1 MRPSGKWRRLPAER
15 WLPAP
20 PDPSTLVPAVLVWRA
35 GTALVR
41 CHRSTYGATELN
53 TRSDVSQRF
62 RPFAAGGRTV
72 PTLSGSELLAGAL
85 SETLFHDVPVTGPAR
100 RIRISRLLEWLGS
113 TIAPRRDLRL
123 ADLRDASL
131 GALGLTRE
139 HLIESPAL
147 AYPETAEWARALF
160 HSPAA
165 ADGLVWNARQRREK
179 LAMILFG
186 RGRVARS
193 DLEVVE
199 PPLPLAIGRGLELV
213 LEAAERAG
221 ITIVE

>member
-1 MRPSGKWRRLPAER
+1 MPAER

-20 PDPSTLVPAVLVWRA
+20 PDPSTLAPAVVVWHA

-53 TRSDVSQRF
+53 PRSDVSQRF
-62 RPFAAGGRTV
+62 RPFTVRGRTV
-72 PTLSGSELLAGAL
+72 PTLYGSEVLAGAL

-100 RIRISRLLEWLGS
+100 RIRSSRLLEWLAS
-113 TIAPRRDLRL
+113 TIAPCRDLRL

-131 GALGLTRE
+131 DALGLTRE
-139 HLIESPAL
+139 QLIESPSP

-160 HSPAA
+160 HSPVA
-165 ADGLVWNARQRREK
+165 ADGLVWNARQDREK
-179 LAMILFG
+179 LSMILFG